1 MVSLI
6 RLGTKSCG
14 DLGRILWKIFCNT
27 FVIYF
32 TKARGVML
40 WNDIK
45 MRKWFQGQKALTR
58 MLRKL
63 WFEMKAFSTL
73 TVQATYVPYLYFIP
87 QGFSLQTERTL
98 SRSRAYFMPMLTM
111 FAF

>member
-58 MLRKL
+58 MLRK
-63 WFEMKAFSTL
+63 S
-73 TVQATYVPYLYFIP
+73 Q
-87 QGFSLQTERTL
+87 
-98 SRSRAYFMPMLTM
+98 
-111 FAF
+111 